1 MSVAKRLLFAALG
14 PILLIIAACWSY
26 WAYRQYR
33 ANLAP
38 IPRNATSVV
47 RIHIDGLIRDI
58 AWNWWWNNGAYRDT
72 TEHRS
77 TIFSLKQWKQ
87 PGIRIPANLFLY
99 QVDHVLS
106 DQFPDVYFGSVVVD
120 DPTAFTARLQDDLGM
135 EIHTN
140 HQGTVASSERTL
152 VVIQPKRALF
162 ALSLRKPKAD
172 LVLLTDVL
180 TSVLQRY
187 GGNVAV
193 SKSDFREIMRDG
205 GQVSARGEHR
215 FSIDFKKG
223 VATFNGR
230 YEMDYMPARLEGTP
244 RFADSN
250 AVSLWVQD
258 NLTAFLSGRQFDI
271 GDHTLQ
277 GDSLLSHYKG
287 RAVLEW
293 KGTITQQ
300 DTMINYD
307 YDDNFDPVETLEV
320 IDKPVPEIYCSLG
333 ADTALIGYLQ
343 AQGVLEIPDN
353 TVNRGVL
360 PLFRVGVSALPPD
373 YVQFHTASEPLAP
386 PVPSGQGRD
395 LLYLRVDFNKL
406 LISDFLPVVAPH
418 LQAFDV
424 LELSGKPATDNRA
437 VINGTLRM
445 KNPQLHSLVQLLET
459 YEGR

>member
-1 MSVAKRLLFAALG
+1 MSVAKRVFFITMALL
-14 PILLIIAACWSY
+14 LLTIAICWGY
-26 WAYRQYR
+26 WTYRQYR
-33 ANLAP
+33 ANQAA

-47 RIHIDGLIRDI
+47 RIHVDGLIRDI
-58 AWNWWWNNGAYRDT
+58 AWNALWNGGHYCDT
-72 TEHRS
+72 TGASPRA
-77 TIFSLKQWKQ
+77 FNLGRWKRL
-87 PGIRIPANLFLY
+87 GISVPANLFLY
-99 QVDHVLS
+99 QVNHSLS
-106 DQFPDVYFGSVVVD
+106 GQFPDVYFGSLAVD
-120 DPTAFTARLQDDLGM
+120 DAAAFAAWLHDNLHM
-135 EIHTN
+135 EMGTSDH
-140 HQGTVASSERTL
+140 GTVASSERAF
-152 VVIQPKRALF
+152 VVIQRGRAVF
-162 ALSLRKPKAD
+162 ALSPSKPQAD
-172 LVLLTDVL
+172 LALLTEVL
-180 TSVLQRY
+180 VNVLEQD
-187 GGNVAV
+187 GSVAV
-193 SKSDFREIMRDG
+193 SKSNFRDIIHDD
-205 GQVSARGEHR
+205 GQVCIRGAHR
-215 FSIDFKKG
+215 FCIDFKKG
-223 VATFNGR
+223 SASFSGQ
-230 YEMDYMPARLEGTP
+230 YETEGISTASAGMPHFT
-244 RFADSN
+244 DSN
-250 AVSLWVQD
+250 AVSLWVQG
-258 NLTAFLSGRQFDI
+258 NLAGFLSGKRFDI